1 MEIFR
6 EESGPKSDPDGQIIR
21 AEFLSDGSLKIEVL
35 EYGKSAR
42 KFSGHGLDEYG
53 HHISAEHVPALT
65 LALLHRSFNLRG
77 QIGLSTFEKI
87 CKNAGIPI
95 EFSYLRNP
103 V

>member
-6 EESGPKSDPDGQIIR
+6 KEWGPEDDPNGQIIR
-21 AEFLSDGSLKIEVL
+21 ATSLSDGSVKIEVL

-42 KFSGHGLDEYG
+42 SFSGKGLDEYE

-65 LALLHRSFNLRG
+65 LALLRRSFNLRG
-77 QIGLSTFEKI
+77 QIDLDTFEKI

-95 EFSYLRNP
+95 ECSYLRNP
-103 V
+103 S